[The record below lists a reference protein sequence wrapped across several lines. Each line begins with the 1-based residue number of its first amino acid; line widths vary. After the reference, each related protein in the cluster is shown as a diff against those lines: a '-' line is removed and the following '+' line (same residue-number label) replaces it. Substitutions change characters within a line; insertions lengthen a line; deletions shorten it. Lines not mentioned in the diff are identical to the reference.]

1 MRTVA
6 DHLAAVLDA
15 AVPVT
20 ALDVVLADTEGC
32 VLAEDVVAPRD
43 VPALA
48 VADCDGYAVRADD
61 LVVPSGPGATAAA
74 REVVLP
80 VVDDAAVTS
89 ADPVRLVPGTAV
101 LIAAGAPLPFGA
113 DAVVPLDLT
122 DRGRARVSI
131 DLRALDADA
140 HGAGGTLGGPALAPG
155 THVRRA
161 GHDVPSGAVVLER
174 GTRLEARHLA
184 VAAALGRGRLRV
196 HPRPRVV
203 VLTIG
208 DELVEPGRP
217 LAPGRRHDVDGH
229 ALTAAARE
237 AAATAVRV
245 GPVPDERTVLR
256 EAIADQLVRADL
268 LVLTGG
274 LSSGP
279 WDTVTDVLAPLGTVR
294 FDHVAMT
301 PGGRQ
306 GFGTVRVADDLDV
319 AQAGDV
325 AHATELGVG
334 ARVGDGDRT
343 GSVPLFAL
351 PGDPL
356 AALISYEV
364 FVRPALRAMGGQP
377 ELYRPSV
384 RAAVIRPF
392 ASPAGVRQFVPAILN
407 GSPTDGYLVDPVGD
421 PASPTL
427 AGLARANALLVVAE
441 DTTYVR
447 AGDRLACLALEG

>member
-15 AVPVT
+15 AVPVA

-48 VADCDGYAVRADD
+48 VAELDGYAVRADD
-61 LVVPSGPGATAAA
+61 LVPPPGAPAGTGD
-74 REVVLP
+74 VVLP
-80 VVDDAAVTS
+80 VVDDAAVTA

-101 LIAAGAPLPFGA
+101 LLAAGAPLPFGA

-122 DRGRARVSI
+122 DRGRARVRV
-131 DLRALDADA
+131 DLRALAGTA
-140 HGAGGTLGGPALAPG
+140 GAGGAAGLGGRALEPG

-184 VAAALGRGRLRV
+184 VAAAVGRGRLRV

-203 VLTIG
+203 VLTVG

-217 LAPGRRHDVDGH
+217 LAGGRRHDVDGH
-229 ALTAAARE
+229 ALAAAVRE

-268 LVLTGG
+268 LILTGG

-294 FDHVAMT
+294 FDQVAMT

-306 GFGTVRVADDLDV
+306 GFGTVRVADDLD
-319 AQAGDV
+319 ASQGDV
-325 AHATELGVG
+325 ARPTELGVG
-334 ARVGDGDRT
+334 AGSGDGDRG

-356 AALISYEV
+356 AALVSYEV

-384 RAAVIRPF
+384 RAAVVRPF

-421 PASPTL
+421 PGSPTL

-441 DTTYVR
+441 DTTHVR
-447 AGDRLACLALEG
+447 AGDRLPCLALEG

>member
-61 LVVPSGPGATAAA
+61 LVVAPGRAAPAAA
-74 REVVLP
+74 HELVLP
-80 VVDDAAVTS
+80 VVDDAAVTA

-101 LIAAGAPLPFGA
+101 LVAAGAPLPFGA

-122 DRGRARVSI
+122 DRGRARVGI
-131 DLRALDADA
+131 DLRSLAAVQG
-140 HGAGGTLGGPALAPG
+140 GAGLGGPPLAPG

-161 GHDVPSGAVVLER
+161 GHDVPAGAVVLER

-184 VAAALGRGRLRV
+184 VAAAIGRGRLRV

-208 DELVEPGRP
+208 DELVEPGRA

-274 LSSGP
+274 LSAGP

-294 FDHVAMT
+294 FDQVAMT

-306 GFGTVRVADDLDV
+306 GFGTVRVADDLDLT
-319 AQAGDV
+319 QAGDV

-334 ARVGDGDRT
+334 TRAGDGDRV

-384 RAAVIRPF
+384 RAAVVRPF

-421 PASPTL
+421 PGSPTL

-441 DTTYVR
+441 DTTHVR
-447 AGDRLACLALEG
+447 AGDRLPCLALEG